1 MNNQSLLAKKKALE
15 DQLNEVNDLLSQ
27 SALKEKSFAFNFI
40 TDAEFNRIR
49 SKMEKL
55 NKGLRETKKFNIEV
69 EVESYVGLG
78 DYEIEEK
85 FDQTID
91 LDGMST
97 DYKVTVVKCS
107 SKDFSTQDLRYIKS
121 DILGYFDQG
130 DYIFENFDVHKN
142 SNIKNKYNKE
152 LNEIY
157 DDINALAIKKDIN
170 EDELTDILCIYSSLD
185 DARKHYRG

>member
-40 TDAEFNRIR
+40 TDAEFNKIR
-49 SKMEKL
+49 FKMEKL
-55 NKGLRETKKFNIEV
+55 NKGFRETRKFNIEV

-85 FDQTID
+85 FDRTID
-91 LDGMST
+91 LDGISS
-97 DYKVTVVKCS
+97 DYKIKVAKCS
-107 SKDFSTQDLRYIKS
+107 SKDFSTEDLRYIKS
-121 DILGYFDQG
+121 DIQDYFDQG
-130 DYIFENFDVHKN
+130 DYIFDNFDVHKN

-152 LNEIY
+152 LNKIY

-170 EDELTDILCIYSSLD
+170 EDELTDILCIYNSLD
-185 DARKHYRG
+185 EARINYRG

>member
-40 TDAEFNRIR
+40 TDAEFNKIR

-55 NKGLRETKKFNIEV
+55 NKGFRETRKFNIEV

-85 FDQTID
+85 FDRTID
-91 LDGMST
+91 LDGISS
-97 DYKVTVVKCS
+97 DYKIKVAKCS
-107 SKDFSTQDLRYIKS
+107 SKDFSTEDLRYIKS
-121 DILGYFDQG
+121 DIQDYFDQG
-130 DYIFENFDVHKN
+130 DYIFDNFDVHKN

-152 LNEIY
+152 LNKIH
-157 DDINALAIKKDIN
+157 DDINNLAIKKTIN
-170 EDELTDILCIYSSLD
+170 EDELTDILCIYNSLD
-185 DARKHYRG
+185 EARINYRG

>member
-40 TDAEFNRIR
+40 TDAEFNKIR

-55 NKGLRETKKFNIEV
+55 NKGFRETRKFNIEV

-85 FDQTID
+85 FDRTID
-91 LDGMST
+91 LDGISS
-97 DYKVTVVKCS
+97 DYKIKVAKCS
-107 SKDFSTQDLRYIKS
+107 SKDFSTEDLRYIKS
-121 DILGYFDQG
+121 YIQDYFDQG

-152 LNEIY
+152 LNKIH
-157 DDINALAIKKDIN
+157 DDINNLAIKKTIN
-170 EDELTDILCIYSSLD
+170 EDELTDILCIYNSLD
-185 DARKHYRG
+185 EARINYRG

>member
-121 DILGYFDQG
+121 DIQGYFDQG